1 MQQERKI
8 DIINKKV
15 ISVETTQRKKK
26 KEGRLQALKL
36 ITQVN
41 RPEYLSL

>member
-1 MQQERKI
+1 MQRERKI

-15 ISVETTQRKKK
+15 ISVETIQRKKK